1 MSALPASTISRP
13 FAGKIHIAHA
23 ELDSW
28 PLPRELVLTGDPQ
41 ASGAVLSK
49 APDGRQVRGLWDC
62 TPGSFRWEWNYDE
75 TLVVVAGRVTV
86 TLDDGRKVE
95 LNPGDMAFFERGQGS
110 VWTVHEHF
118 RKGFHA
124 DAPEPLPF

>member
-1 MSALPASTISRP
+1 MSAVLKSVAAP
-13 FAGKIHIAHA
+13 FAGKLNIPSAD
-23 ELDSW
+23 LQSW
-28 PLPRELVLTGDPQ
+28 PLPPEIVLTGAPR
-41 ASGAVLSK
+41 ASGTVLSK
-49 APDGRQVRGLWDC
+49 SADGRIVRGLWDC
-62 TPGSFRWEWNYDE
+62 TPGSFRWNWNYDE
-75 TLVVVAGRVTV
+75 TIVVVSGRVTV

-124 DAPEPLPF
+124 DSPEPLPF